1 MSKRLLT
8 VVLSTL
14 LIFSFVLSDITSIS
28 VSASKSANSRQ
39 KAYIDFASSRATVT
53 EEGLESLTKDEMRIL
68 GVFLS
73 NFYVPWGTQLVE
85 TDDDD
90 KSREQ
95 MVSVLTDSLKF
106 DKTLASDIVDATF
119 QMSVDSAT
127 KLDLTAEF
135 KLDDNVMSYTF
146 GDFSYIDLLTL
157 LADDDYTIAVS
168 DKLDEDGNPVT
179 CKVSRFYLTL
189 NGKKVFDLG
198 YNTASGIAIRQCLR
212 NLPMEK
218 GIGYNLISV
227 KKDMEG
233 QSYTSDGFD
242 SILSTVSTV
251 DDLYYISAYGWNL
264 YVDCFGNIIVDCGTG
279 RQYIL
284 VPACMNPYSW
294 QKDGYSVGDC
304 LPMNNLAW
312 FSESATG
319 SLTFGNKPPVDGEDD
334 NIPIIGFNFENR
346 GTSANPNSS
355 LTAMRIVRGSNAYE
369 FTSFGDRFRSLIGYS
384 SSSSD
389 SMLSIFEVYNKQGHP
404 YSWESK
410 MSKSFLKPIWMKDR
424 VDFININV
432 GDILEG
438 CTIEEEKTIQDF
450 IMFDTLGAFSG
461 ENETMAINAY
471 GIFADESHSPLGGG
485 ISDKFKN
492 YLYDANNNTLV
503 QMTAEEQKKYIAG
516 IYCAY
521 VFAYFETQGT
531 ELGGHVNF
539 RFCPDNL
546 PDIGSGNI
554 ELTDNSL
561 SEMQSKVLSMAYLL
575 LHPTE
580 GTSYVNKLIKTKAE
594 GVLLDWHSDLVG
606 NTSTGSTTGATK
618 YVGTSSYMTTP
629 EINDVSWLNSL
640 FCWYTNNVVYVLFIV
655 LVAMLLYAISGY
667 MSWQRALMNV
677 VCFGACFYFVPVLIS
692 SAISLSNRVTDGFY
706 NNKFTYWGIVQHE
719 AYAEDLNSAIEEDN
733 YSDYMVTLFN
743 QQGFQYN
750 SHAVNLKWMCPKK
763 DNFLV
768 NIQRELTESTN
779 SSSLTKLLNGVLNVQ
794 VSGEDYTRSANKTY
808 LYRSYTDIA
817 SYAKYVY
824 ENIGGRGTGKLV
836 NDLSPLEEIIGYNDV
851 SLGSYF
857 RGYLLSR
864 DTVTSNMTDGS
875 LDLSESLG
883 FNYNTGLAEDSNSH
897 FYYFNR
903 SNKLASAVNKNLKYV
918 GSSLEELGVPTSSF
932 NFTVANFNSSDLMST
947 EGASLGV
954 YALYSESPFYYF
966 NWNLRDQLSVASAV
980 SSYPVKD
987 LLLAQSGDVNNYFYN
1002 TAYAVEGTDSYG
1014 QLRDYMDM
1022 RSLFTVVI
1030 PYLKECND
1038 AVIAFDETYD
1048 LKMIG
1053 DYKISYTTLEDGTM
1067 KLDVPSGLNTLTEEN
1082 KDDYYSFWH
1091 DVQVSSMFNMY
1102 TPWVDTLY
1110 SCSYAKPERVS
1121 VAGKSFTITDPLN
1134 PATYPAVRPM
1144 IFSESERLYY
1154 GLSYGDLTSIEKK
1167 ILSVNKACYEKL
1179 PIIMN
1184 YYTFDKDVLVTAI
1197 SMIETFEFNK
1207 EFSEVNFIGESNVLY
1222 PQGFEL
1228 KNFTFDAYF
1237 RLVLSATTGI
1247 NLNSSKSIYASV
1259 VEDTSV
1265 LTGILVIL
1273 VDLSAVW
1280 AVPIVRIVLVV
1291 LLFLLSILTVLY
1303 CCLVGKQG
1311 ENLDFRHIISSVSKS
1326 VISPLVKYL
1335 LITISC
1341 AFIVSLMLSSGYTGI
1356 TGSFDYTIS
1365 FEDPVVAMFVLL
1377 GINTTLV
1384 VFYVKLILGMFK
1396 DLGGKARGIG
1406 ASVLSVGAGLTA
1418 LCSGAISGKSQ
1429 DVSDVG
1435 VPASSSGKSSKLAP
1449 KLPSRKPASEKLA
1462 KKELAEKN
1470 AEKRKMAM
1478 DKAKHV
1484 ASAPIRNAKAKKAA
1498 KMEAQ
1503 AAQAEAEAQQRR
1515 EAAEAEE
1522 RRRLAAEARRQKEDD
1537 MHRQAQMNA
1546 KALLDEQEK
1555 REAQR
1560 KQQQELERQKSAE
1573 KRRNSV
1579 DKGLQEV
1586 NRRKQAS
1593 ANNPAGNNRKP
1604 KANSQ
1609 KSKKR
1614 KGNGKRKK

>member
-14 LIFSFVLSDITSIS
+14 LIFSFVLSDINLIS
-28 VSASKSANSRQ
+28 VSAAKSANSRQ

-73 NFYVPWGTQLVE
+73 NFYVPWGTQLIE

-127 KLDLTAEF
+127 KLKLYFELTDSGREKA
-135 KLDDNVMSYTF
+135 DGGSVDIATTSYM
-146 GDFSYIDLLTL
+146 DLLYVMGLNPSDSSVTL
-157 LADDDYTIAVS
+157 FSHKGVS
-168 DKLDEDGNPVT
+168 YSWSDI
-179 CKVSRFYLTL
+179 SRVYLGTEEGKSALTL
-189 NGKKVFDLG
+189 YNGGSVANG
-198 YNTASGIAIRQCLR
+198 MRQLLICLQS
-212 NLPMEK
+212 LPMQNK
-218 GIGYNLISV
+218 GIGLNLFAVSREN
-227 KKDMEG
+227 EG
-233 QSYTSDGFD
+233 KLTSDNVSEQLSEMLSFSDFD
-242 SILSTVSTV
+242 SFWN
-251 DDLYYISAYGWNL
+251 ISAFGWQL
-264 YVDCFGNIIVDCGTG
+264 YVDCFGNIIVDCGVG
-279 RQYIL
+279 YQYVL
-284 VPACMNPYSW
+284 VPACMNPQIW
-294 QKDGYSVGDC
+294 KKDGHGVGEC
-304 LPMNNLAW
+304 IPMNNLAY
-312 FSESATG
+312 FSLADSGSIVWNAESNCSVLTLDTRNDG
-319 SLTFGNKPPVDGEDD
+319 IDSLRLTRNTSVSNVSDQWCNHPFSGKGEDEK
-334 NIPIIGFNFENR
+334 NMVC
-346 GTSANPNSS
+346 
-355 LTAMRIVRGSNAYE
+355 L
-369 FTSFGDRFRSLIGYS
+369 
-384 SSSSD
+384 
-389 SMLSIFEVYNKQGHP
+389 MLQNQAAKWGIS
-404 YSWESK
+404 
-410 MSKSFLKPIWMKDR
+410 
-424 VDFININV
+424 V
-432 GDILEG
+432 GDLG
-438 CTIEEEKTIQDF
+438 VYYKNFWGIEITLSPDLRAVSNFAKGAFSRNATCNLFADGTIQDF

-471 GIFADESHSPLGGG
+471 GIFADENGTPLGSG

-492 YLYDANNNTLV
+492 YLYDASNNTLV
-503 QMTAEEQKKYIAG
+503 QMSADEQKKYIAG

-546 PDIGSGNI
+546 PEIGSGNI

-580 GTSYVNKLIKTKAE
+580 GTSYVNKLVKTKAE

-640 FCWYTNNVVYVLFIV
+640 FCLYTNNVVYVLFIV
-655 LVAMLLYAISGY
+655 LLFMLLYAISGY
-667 MSWQRALMNV
+667 MSWQRALMNA
-677 VCFGACFYFVPVLIS
+677 VCFGACVYFVPVLIS

-743 QQGFQYN
+743 QQGFQYD

-779 SSSLTKLLNGVLNVQ
+779 SSSLTKLLNGVLNSQ

-817 SYAKYVY
+817 SYAKYIY

-864 DTVTSNMTDGS
+864 DTATSNVTDGS

-903 SNKLASAVNKNLKYV
+903 SNKLASAVNRDLKYV

-932 NFTVANFNSSDLMST
+932 NFTVANFNSSSLMST

-954 YALYSESPFYYF
+954 YSLYSESPFYYL

-987 LLLAQSGDVNNYFYN
+987 LLLAQDGDVNSYFYN
-1002 TAYAVEGTDSYG
+1002 TAYAVEDTDSYG

-1082 KDDYYSFWH
+1082 KDEYYSFWH

-1110 SCSYAKPERVS
+1110 SCSYSKPERVS
-1121 VAGKSFTITDPLN
+1121 VAGKSYTITDPLN
-1134 PATYPAVRPM
+1134 PATYPEGRPM

-1154 GLSYGDLTSIEKK
+1154 GLSYGDLTSVEKK
-1167 ILSVNKACYEKL
+1167 ILNINQSCYEKL
-1179 PIIMN
+1179 PMIMN

-1228 KNFTFDAYF
+1228 KNFSFDAYF

-1247 NLNSSKSIYASV
+1247 DLNSSKSIYSDV

-1265 LTGILVIL
+1265 LTGILIIL

-1280 AVPIVRIVLVV
+1280 AVPIARIVLVV
-1291 LLFLLSILTVLY
+1291 LLFLLSIFTVLY

-1311 ENLDFRHIISSVSKS
+1311 ENLDFRHIITSIGKS
-1326 VISPLVKYL
+1326 VVSPLVKYL
-1335 LITISC
+1335 LVTVLC

-1356 TGSFDYTIS
+1356 TGSLDYTIS

-1384 VFYVKLILGMFK
+1384 VFYVKLIMGMFK
-1396 DLGGKARGIG
+1396 DFKGKAKGIG

-1418 LCSGAISGKSQ
+1418 LCTGAISGKSQ

-1435 VPASSSGKSSKLAP
+1435 VPASSSGASSKLAP
-1449 KLPSRKPASEKLA
+1449 KLPSRKSASEKLA
-1462 KKELAEKN
+1462 KKELAEK
-1470 AEKRKMAM
+1470 RKASV
-1478 DKAKHV
+1478 DSAKHKAGSA
-1484 ASAPIRNAKAKKAA
+1484 ASAVGRTMTAPIRNAH
-1498 KMEAQ
+1498 AQ
-1503 AAQAEAEAQQRR
+1503 KAAQAEAEAQQRR

-1522 RRRLAAEARRQKEDD
+1522 KKRLEAEARRQKDAD
-1537 MHRQAQMNA
+1537 MVRQAQMNA
-1546 KALLDEQEK
+1546 EALLNEQEK
-1555 REAQR
+1555 REALK
-1560 KQQQELERQKSAE
+1560 KQQQELDKEKAAE
-1573 KRRNSV
+1573 KRRNDI

-1586 NRRKQAS
+1586 NRKKQAN
-1593 ANNPAGNNRKP
+1593 ANKPAGNNRKP

-1609 KSKKR
+1609 KPKKG
-1614 KGNGKRKK
+1614 KGGKKK

>member
-14 LIFSFVLSDITSIS
+14 LIFSFVLSDINSIS
-28 VSASKSANSRQ
+28 VSAAKSANSRQ

-135 KLDDNVMSYTF
+135 KLDGTEMNYTF

-157 LADDDYTIAVS
+157 LADDEYTIALS
-168 DKLDEDGNPVT
+168 DRLDEDGNPVT
-179 CKVSRFYLTL
+179 CRVSRFYLTC

-198 YNTASGIAIRQCLR
+198 YNTASGISIRQCLR

-218 GIGYNLISV
+218 GIGYNLVSV
-227 KKDMEG
+227 TKDMEG

-284 VPACMNPYSW
+284 VPACMNPYAW
-294 QKDGYSVGDC
+294 KKDGCSVGDC

-319 SLTFGNKPPVDGEDD
+319 SLTYANDAEGGTSSIK
-334 NIPIIGFNFENR
+334 FNFENR

-384 SSSSD
+384 SSASD
-389 SMLSIFEVYNKQGHP
+389 SMLGIFEVYNKQGHP
-404 YSWESK
+404 YSWASK
-410 MSKSFLKPIWMKDR
+410 MSKSLLKPIWMKDR
-424 VDFININV
+424 VDFINIDV
-432 GDILEG
+432 EDILDG
-438 CTIEEEKTIQDF
+438 CSLDESKTIQDF

-461 ENETMAINAY
+461 ENETMTINAY
-471 GIFADESHSPLGGG
+471 GIFADENHSPLGGG

-503 QMTAEEQKKYIAG
+503 QMNAEEQKKYIAG

-546 PDIGSGNI
+546 PEIGSGNI

-580 GTSYVNKLIKTKAE
+580 GTSYVNKLVKTKAE

-640 FCWYTNNVVYVLFIV
+640 FCLYTNNVVYVLFIV
-655 LVAMLLYAISGY
+655 LLFMLLYAISGY
-667 MSWQRALMNV
+667 MSWQRALMNA
-677 VCFGACFYFVPVLIS
+677 VCFGACIYFVPVLIS

-743 QQGFQYN
+743 QQGFQYD

-779 SSSLTKLLNGVLNVQ
+779 SSSLTKLLNGVLNSQ

-817 SYAKYVY
+817 SYAKYIY

-864 DTVTSNMTDGS
+864 DTVTSNITDGS

-903 SNKLASAVNKNLKYV
+903 SNKLASAVNRDLKYV

-954 YALYSESPFYYF
+954 YSLYSESPFYYL

-987 LLLAQSGDVNNYFYN
+987 LLLAQDGDVNSYFYN
-1002 TAYAVEGTDSYG
+1002 TAYAVVDTDSYG

-1082 KDDYYSFWH
+1082 KDEYYSFWH

-1110 SCSYAKPERVS
+1110 SCSYSKPERVS
-1121 VAGKSFTITDPLN
+1121 VAGKSYTITDPLN
-1134 PATYPAVRPM
+1134 PATYPEGRPM

-1154 GLSYGDLTSIEKK
+1154 GLSYGDLTSVEKK
-1167 ILSVNKACYEKL
+1167 ILNINQSCYEKL
-1179 PIIMN
+1179 PMIMN

-1228 KNFTFDAYF
+1228 KNFSFDAYF

-1247 NLNSSKSIYASV
+1247 DLNSSKSIYSDV

-1265 LTGILVIL
+1265 LTGILIIL

-1280 AVPIVRIVLVV
+1280 AVPIARIVLVV
-1291 LLFLLSILTVLY
+1291 LLFLLSIFTVLY

-1311 ENLDFRHIISSVSKS
+1311 ENLDFRHIITSIGKS
-1326 VISPLVKYL
+1326 VVSPLVKYL
-1335 LITISC
+1335 LVTVLC

-1356 TGSFDYTIS
+1356 TGSLDYTIS

-1377 GINTTLV
+1377 GINTALV
-1384 VFYVKLILGMFK
+1384 VFYVKLIMGMFK
-1396 DLGGKARGIG
+1396 DFKGKAKGIG

-1418 LCSGAISGKSQ
+1418 LCTGAISGKSQ

-1435 VPASSSGKSSKLAP
+1435 VPASSSGASSKLAP
-1449 KLPSRKPASEKLA
+1449 KLPSRKSASEKLA
-1462 KKELAEKN
+1462 KKELAEKRR
-1470 AEKRKMAM
+1470 ASV
-1478 DKAKHV
+1478 DSAKHKAGSA
-1484 ASAPIRNAKAKKAA
+1484 ASAVGRTMTAPIRNAHAKK
-1498 KMEAQ
+1498 

-1522 RRRLAAEARRQKEDD
+1522 KRRAEILARQRKDDD
-1537 MHRQAQMNA
+1537 MVRQAQMNA

-1555 REAQR
+1555 REAQK
-1560 KQQQELERQKSAE
+1560 KQQQELEKQKAAE
-1573 KRRNSV
+1573 KRRNDI

-1586 NRRKQAS
+1586 NRKKQAN
-1593 ANNPAGNNRKP
+1593 ANKPAGNNRKP

-1609 KSKKR
+1609 KPKKG
-1614 KGNGKRKK
+1614 KGGKKK

>member
-8 VVLSTL
+8 VVLSIL
-14 LIFSFVLSDITSIS
+14 LIFSFVLSDINSIS
-28 VSASKSANSRQ
+28 VRASKSANSRQ

-127 KLDLTAEF
+127 ELMLWFDLTDSGKEKSGSASVGF
-135 KLDDNVMSYTF
+135 PYVSYA
-146 GDFSYIDLLTL
+146 DLLYL
-157 LADDDYTIAVS
+157 I
-168 DKLDEDGNPVT
+168 GMNPSNVGDT
-179 CKVSRFYLTL
+179 
-189 NGKKVFDLG
+189 VFS
-198 YNTASGIAIRQCLR
+198 ASGIDYCWSDISKIYLGTGAGKSALTLYNGGSIANGMRQLLICLQS
-212 NLPMEK
+212 LPMQNK
-218 GIGYNLISV
+218 GIGLNLFAVSREN
-227 KKDMEG
+227 EG
-233 QSYTSDGFD
+233 KLTSDNVSEQLSEMLSFSDFD
-242 SILSTVSTV
+242 SFWN
-251 DDLYYISAYGWNL
+251 ISAFGWKL
-264 YVDCFGNIIVDCGTG
+264 YVDCFGNIIVDCGVG
-279 RQYIL
+279 YQYVL
-284 VPACMNPYSW
+284 VPACMNPQIW
-294 QKDGYSVGDC
+294 KKDGHNVGEC
-304 LPMNNLAW
+304 IPMNNLAYFSLADSGSIVW
-312 FSESATG
+312 SSESNCSVLTLDTRNDVID
-319 SLTFGNKPPVDGEDD
+319 SLRLTRNTSVSNVSDQWCNRPFSGKGEDEKNMVCEMLKKQANHWGISID
-334 NIPIIGFNFENR
+334 NLGVYYMNFW
-346 GTSANPNSS
+346 G
-355 LTAMRIVRGSNAYE
+355 IE
-369 FTSFGDRFRSLIGYS
+369 FTLSADLRSVSNFAKGAFSRNANCNLFA
-384 SSSSD
+384 D
-389 SMLSIFEVYNKQGHP
+389 S
-404 YSWESK
+404 
-410 MSKSFLKPIWMKDR
+410 
-424 VDFININV
+424 
-432 GDILEG
+432 
-438 CTIEEEKTIQDF
+438 TIQDF

-461 ENETMAINAY
+461 ENETMTINAY
-471 GIFADESHSPLGGG
+471 GIFADENGTPLGSG

-492 YLYDANNNTLV
+492 YLYDASNNTLV
-503 QMTAEEQKKYIAG
+503 QMSSEEQKKYIAG

-546 PDIGSGNI
+546 PEIGSGNI

-779 SSSLTKLLNGVLNVQ
+779 SSSLTKLLNGVLNAQ

-836 NDLSPLEEIIGYNDV
+836 NDLSPLEEIIGYNYV

-864 DTVTSNMTDGS
+864 DTVTSSVTDGS

-1273 VDLSAVW
+1273 VDLSAIW

-1396 DLGGKARGIG
+1396 DLRGKAKGIG

>member
-14 LIFSFVLSDITSIS
+14 LIFSFVLSDINSIS
-28 VSASKSANSRQ
+28 VSAAKSANSRQ

-127 KLDLTAEF
+127 KLMLWFDLSDSGKEKSGSASLGF
-135 KLDDNVMSYTF
+135 PYVSYA
-146 GDFSYIDLLTL
+146 DLLYLMGMNPSNTGDTVFSS
-157 LADDDYTIAVS
+157 AGVEYSWS
-168 DKLDEDGNPVT
+168 DISKIYLGTDAG
-179 CKVSRFYLTL
+179 KSALTL
-189 NGKKVFDLG
+189 YNGGSVANG
-198 YNTASGIAIRQCLR
+198 MRQLLICLQS
-212 NLPMEK
+212 LPMQNK
-218 GIGYNLISV
+218 GIGLNLFAVSREN
-227 KKDMEG
+227 EG
-233 QSYTSDGFD
+233 KLTSDNVSEQLSEMLSFSDFD
-242 SILSTVSTV
+242 SFWN
-251 DDLYYISAYGWNL
+251 ISAFGWQL
-264 YVDCFGNIIVDCGTG
+264 YVDCFGNIIVDCGVG
-279 RQYIL
+279 YQYVL
-284 VPACMNPYSW
+284 VPACMNPQIW
-294 QKDGYSVGDC
+294 KKDGHDVGEC
-304 LPMNNLAW
+304 IPMNNLAY
-312 FSESATG
+312 FSLADSGSIVWNAESNCSVLTLDTRNDG
-319 SLTFGNKPPVDGEDD
+319 IDSLRLTRNTSVSNVSDQWCNRLFSGKGEDEKNMVCEMLKKQASHWGISIED
-334 NIPIIGFNFENR
+334 LGVYYKNFW
-346 GTSANPNSS
+346 G
-355 LTAMRIVRGSNAYE
+355 IE
-369 FTSFGDRFRSLIGYS
+369 FT
-384 SSSSD
+384 
-389 SMLSIFEVYNKQGHP
+389 LSADLRAVNNFAKGAFSRNATCNL
-404 YSWESK
+404 
-410 MSKSFLKPIWMKDR
+410 FA
-424 VDFININV
+424 
-432 GDILEG
+432 EG
-438 CTIEEEKTIQDF
+438 TIQDF

-471 GIFADESHSPLGGG
+471 GIFADESGTPLGSG

-492 YLYDANNNTLV
+492 YLYDASNNTLV
-503 QMTAEEQKKYIAG
+503 QMSADEQKKYIAG

-546 PDIGSGNI
+546 PEIGSGNI

-580 GTSYVNKLIKTKAE
+580 GTSYVNKLVKTKAE

-640 FCWYTNNVVYVLFIV
+640 FCLYTNNVVYVLFIV
-655 LVAMLLYAISGY
+655 LLFMLLYAISGY
-667 MSWQRALMNV
+667 MSWQRALMNAI
-677 VCFGACFYFVPVLIS
+677 CFGACVYFVPVLIS

-719 AYAEDLNSAIEEDN
+719 AYAEDLNSAIDEDN

-743 QQGFQYN
+743 QQGFQYD

-779 SSSLTKLLNGVLNVQ
+779 SSSLTKLLNGVLNSQ
-794 VSGEDYTRSANKTY
+794 VSGEDYTRSADKTY

-817 SYAKYVY
+817 SYAKYTY

-836 NDLSPLEEIIGYNDV
+836 NDLSPLEEIIGYNDI

-864 DTVTSNMTDGS
+864 DTATSNVTDGS

-903 SNKLASAVNKNLKYV
+903 SNKLASAVNRDLKYV

-954 YALYSESPFYYF
+954 YSLYSESPFYYL
-966 NWNLRDQLSVASAV
+966 NWNLRDQLSVTSAV

-987 LLLAQSGDVNNYFYN
+987 LLLAQDGDVNSYFYN
-1002 TAYAVEGTDSYG
+1002 TAYAVEDTDSYG

-1082 KDDYYSFWH
+1082 KDEYYSFWH

-1110 SCSYAKPERVS
+1110 SCSYSKPERVS
-1121 VAGKSFTITDPLN
+1121 VAGKSYTITDPLN
-1134 PATYPAVRPM
+1134 PATYPEGRPM

-1154 GLSYGDLTSIEKK
+1154 GLSYGDLTSVEKK
-1167 ILSVNKACYEKL
+1167 ILNINQSCYEKL
-1179 PIIMN
+1179 PMIMN
-1184 YYTFDKDVLVTAI
+1184 YYTFDKDVLITAI

-1207 EFSEVNFIGESNVLY
+1207 EFSEVSFIGESNVLY

-1228 KNFTFDAYF
+1228 KNFSFDAYF

-1247 NLNSSKSIYASV
+1247 DLNSSKSIYSDV

-1265 LTGILVIL
+1265 LTGILIIL

-1280 AVPIVRIVLVV
+1280 AVPIARIVLVV
-1291 LLFLLSILTVLY
+1291 LLFLLSIFTVLY

-1311 ENLDFRHIISSVSKS
+1311 ENLDFRHIITSIGKS
-1326 VISPLVKYL
+1326 VVSPLVKYL
-1335 LITISC
+1335 LVTVLC

-1356 TGSFDYTIS
+1356 TGSLDYTIS

-1377 GINTTLV
+1377 GINTALV
-1384 VFYVKLILGMFK
+1384 VFYVKLIFGMFK
-1396 DLGGKARGIG
+1396 DFKGKAKGIG

-1418 LCSGAISGKSQ
+1418 LCTGAISGKSQ

-1435 VPASSSGKSSKLAP
+1435 VPASSSGASSKLAP
-1449 KLPSRKPASEKLA
+1449 KLPSRKSASEKLA
-1462 KKELAEKN
+1462 KKELAEK
-1470 AEKRKMAM
+1470 RKASV
-1478 DKAKHV
+1478 DSAKHKAGSA
-1484 ASAPIRNAKAKKAA
+1484 ASAVGRTMTAPIRNAH
-1498 KMEAQ
+1498 AQ
-1503 AAQAEAEAQQRR
+1503 KAAQAEAEAQQRH

-1522 RRRLAAEARRQKEDD
+1522 KRRVEMLARQRKEDD
-1537 MHRQAQMNA
+1537 MVRQAQMNA
-1546 KALLDEQEK
+1546 EALLNEQEK
-1555 REAQR
+1555 REALK
-1560 KQQQELERQKSAE
+1560 KQQQELDKEKAAE
-1573 KRRNSV
+1573 KRRNDI

-1586 NRRKQAS
+1586 NRKKQAN
-1593 ANNPAGNNRKP
+1593 ANKSAGNNRKP
-1604 KANSQ
+1604 KSNSQ
-1609 KSKKR
+1609 KPKKG
-1614 KGNGKRKK
+1614 KGGKKK